1 MLTPV
6 EHSLKVAML
15 DKMCLS
21 VHSLQN
27 ELVISEV
34 LDLVLE
40 RLVLFEDVSDV

>member
-15 DKMCLS
+15 DEMCLGI
-21 VHSLQN
+21 HSLQN